1 MTLRRTNG
9 FTLVEM
15 LTVLVIIGVLVGI
28 TLTAMHN
35 IGRSTALHSASRQV
49 ADQINKARNYALANG
64 AYVYMVVAT
73 GQTTPTDPNY
83 PFTSFGFCVSA
94 VTNPASVGTALSN
107 VKYVENIQNLP
118 TGIVFSNR
126 VVNIATENISF
137 PNNGTL
143 THPAWVLTFTPSGQV
158 LPLSRTPELWVHR
171 GSYDPVTKKPIR
183 TEPNYDQIEVNTLIG
198 KPIVSYF

>member
-1 MTLRRTNG
+1 MTLRRTSG
-9 FTLVEM
+9 FTLIEM
-15 LTVLVIIGVLVGI
+15 LTVLVIVGVLAGI

-49 ADQINKARNYALANG
+49 ADQINKARNYALGNG
-64 AYVYMVVAT
+64 TYVYMVVAN
-73 GQTTPTDPNY
+73 GQTTTDPNY

-94 VTNPASVGTALSN
+94 VTNPASIGSALSN
-107 VKYVENIQNLP
+107 VRYVENIQNLP
-118 TGIVFSNR
+118 TGIVFSNY
-126 VVNIATENISF
+126 VVNVPLLNISF

-158 LPLSRTPELWVHR
+158 LPLSRTPEFFVHR

-183 TEPNYDQIEVNTLIG
+183 TEPNYDHIEINTLIG
-198 KPIVSYF
+198 KPVISSY